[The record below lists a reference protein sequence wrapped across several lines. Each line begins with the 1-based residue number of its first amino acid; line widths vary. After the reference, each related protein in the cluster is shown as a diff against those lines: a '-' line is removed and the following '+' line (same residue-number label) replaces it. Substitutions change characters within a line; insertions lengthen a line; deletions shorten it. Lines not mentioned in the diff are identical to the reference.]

1 MATNLFITSVLV
13 LLTFHYTLAQLTFS
27 TDWGKRSV
35 RHNAPDCTPN
45 PDTVIFLYKYLQN
58 EFYKMIECGK
68 TEGL

>member
-45 PDTVIFLYKYLQN
+45 PDTVIFLYKYLQVRRL
-58 EFYKMIECGK
+58 ETRLLGVFCI
-68 TEGL
+68 